1 MLVNASHRRSRR
13 DLLKRN
19 GFIDQLSNSR
29 VWGYTALTSSPHD
42 LPVKPLRTDF
52 VSLRIIA
59 LLRFGFIEMTSSQ
72 NAAQKSAAPNGAR
85 DLISRLYR
93 EIGISAVA
101 AALEATARKPQKSP
115 PNRKDIPAVL
125 RDEEAA

>member
-1 MLVNASHRRSRR
+1 
-13 DLLKRN
+13 
-19 GFIDQLSNSR
+19 
-29 VWGYTALTSSPHD
+29 
-42 LPVKPLRTDF
+42 
-52 VSLRIIA
+52 
-59 LLRFGFIEMTSSQ
+59 MTSSQ

-115 PNRKDIPAVL
+115 PSRKDIPAVL